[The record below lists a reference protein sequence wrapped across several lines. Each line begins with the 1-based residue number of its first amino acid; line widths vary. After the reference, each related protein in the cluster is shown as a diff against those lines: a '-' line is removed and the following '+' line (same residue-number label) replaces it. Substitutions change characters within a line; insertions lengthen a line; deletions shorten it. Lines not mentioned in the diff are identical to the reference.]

1 MRDRTNNAAETI
13 RPKCEDR
20 NTQGV
25 NDFEEEI
32 EEDPY
37 GEEEAR
43 VPVAL
48 RDPGQPTAQ
57 EIIEHNLTH
66 VPYRSWCPDCVRG
79 RGSHLSHKKQGID
92 KDDAIPTISFDYAF
106 LGGDE
111 DFEKDETKLMPV
123 LVAKDSRSKYVFSS
137 VVPKKGGHPWVVS
150 LVVWWFD
157 YLGYKR
163 VILKSDGENA
173 IRDVLKQVNECW
185 HGDAALEG
193 PPTGDSKANGAAE
206 RAVRSVTGQTRT
218 LKLALERR
226 LRQEIPGNAA
236 ILTWIVRHAGVVVS
250 RHEMKVDGKTAYE
263 RLRGKQSKRRMAEFG
278 KKVLFK
284 M

>member
-1 MRDRTNNAAETI
+1 MRDQTNNAAETI

-32 EEDPY
+32 EEDPC

-57 EIIEHNLTH
+57 EFIEDNLTH

-106 LGGDE
+106 LGGGRG
-111 DFEKDETKLMPV
+111 L
-123 LVAKDSRSKYVFSS
+123 R
-137 VVPKKGGHPWVVS
+137 
-150 LVVWWFD
+150 
-157 YLGYKR
+157 
-163 VILKSDGENA
+163 
-173 IRDVLKQVNECW
+173 
-185 HGDAALEG
+185 EG
-193 PPTGDSKANGAAE
+193 
-206 RAVRSVTGQTRT
+206 
-218 LKLALERR
+218 
-226 LRQEIPGNAA
+226 
-236 ILTWIVRHAGVVVS
+236 
-250 RHEMKVDGKTAYE
+250 
-263 RLRGKQSKRRMAEFG
+263 
-278 KKVLFK
+278 
-284 M
+284 